1 MGVSR
6 RAFLRCAACVPFAG
20 TGRLAASTS
29 GATEHDDA
37 HILLVN
43 SSNLLPESFEGY
55 KTCVASAGFNYA
67 VAAPGRNSDS
77 SLVLAPAAAL
87 TNANEARWLRR
98 RAEDGCLVLVESGA
112 MFLSTADFLRHQ
124 STVQSV
130 FGVSALPPVDLWRQ
144 PVWGVPY
151 VDFTWPIPARVR
163 DFSRLVPLAP
173 LVPLAAKRNAENH
186 APAIAHIGSAAAAV
200 KIRAGDGTLVFLGSP
215 LGPHLLSGD
224 VEARNWFQALAAASR
239 PHPRRGARRA

>member
-6 RAFLRCAACVPFAG
+6 RAFLRCAACAPFAG
-20 TGRLAASTS
+20 AGRLADSTS
-29 GATEHDDA
+29 GATEHDGA

-43 SSNLLPESFEGY
+43 SSCLLPESFEGY
-55 KTCVASAGFNYA
+55 KACVVGAGMRCA
-67 VAAPGRNSDS
+67 VGSPSPSLNA

-87 TNANEARWLRR
+87 TSTNEAHRLRR
-98 RAEDGCLVLVESGA
+98 RAENGALVLVESGA

-124 STVQSV
+124 STVPSV
-130 FGVSALPPVDLWRQ
+130 FGITTLPPVDLWRQ
-144 PVWGVPY
+144 PVWGIPY

-163 DFSRLVPLAP
+163 DFSRLVPIAP
-173 LVPLAAKRNAENH
+173 LVPLAARRNTENH
-186 APAIAHIGSAAAAV
+186 APAIAHVGSAAAAV

-224 VEARNWFQALAAASR
+224 VEARNWFQALAAAAQ
-239 PHPRRGARRA
+239 PHPHRGARRA